1 MKTYKIPCV
10 WEVYGHLEIEA
21 ESLEDAIEIAEN
33 DDTNLPVESCYI
45 EGSFWVDRDGID
57 LDEE

>member
-33 DDTNLPVESCYI
+33 DDTNLPVESSYI
-45 EGSFWVDRDGID
+45 ETMEFVSRFQVD
-57 LDEE
+57 